1 MLVIQMLLAS
11 FGSELACFSFVSAGL
26 SFLAGL
32 LLVVW
37 EMPLAGLLEF
47 GWSCFGGL

>member
-1 MLVIQMLLAS
+1 MLLAS
-11 FGSELACFSFVSAGL
+11 FDGSELASFSFVSAGL

-47 GWSCFGGL
+47 GWSCFGEL